1 MEKSIQ
7 RIMGAVAVVKRG
19 KENIKWDQ
27 PAWSSSNHRSPL
39 YDAIFFLVRCIV
51 ENLKV
56 NMLEIYFGVYF
67 G

>member
-39 YDAIFFLVRCIV
+39 YDAIFF
-51 ENLKV
+51 
-56 NMLEIYFGVYF
+56 
-67 G
+67 